1 MTDPRLDPRSLAPLF
16 RPASV
21 AVIGASSDP
30 TKLGSIPIGH
40 MKASGFKGPL
50 YPINPKAATIQ
61 DLPAYASVRAVPGP
75 VDLAIIAVPE
85 PLVLPALRDCA
96 AKGVRAV
103 VLFTS
108 GFAEVSAAGRRA
120 QEEIKALARGA
131 GMRLLGPN
139 CMGLVNFAN
148 GLVATFHLAFG
159 PGLAPAGRIG
169 LITQSGAFGGVAY
182 QVAQDRALGYSL
194 ILTTGNE
201 GDVEVERAL
210 HDIGELVAVMDMRR
224 EGGTGRRLDHGHVH
238 FGRRGARQIGMLQHV
253 AFDLLLRLEP
263 LRRAD
268 AKPDTAQQRQGQLK
282 VGPHLAPP
290 PLFDG

>member
-1 MTDPRLDPRSLAPLF
+1 MADPRLDPRSLAPLF

-108 GFAEVSAAGRRA
+108 GFAAVSAAGRRA
-120 QEEIKALARGA
+120 AAGVKAHAPGPA
-131 GMRLLGPN
+131 NELLGTH
-139 CMGLVNFAN
+139 LN
-148 GLVATFHLAFG
+148 G
-159 PGLAPAGRIG
+159 P
-169 LITQSGAFGGVAY
+169 
-182 QVAQDRALGYSL
+182 
-194 ILTTGNE
+194 
-201 GDVEVERAL
+201 
-210 HDIGELVAVMDMRR
+210 
-224 EGGTGRRLDHGHVH
+224 VH
-238 FGRRGARQIGMLQHV
+238 FG
-253 AFDLLLRLEP
+253 
-263 LRRAD
+263 
-268 AKPDTAQQRQGQLK
+268 QRSI
-282 VGPHLAPP
+282 
-290 PLFDG
+290 